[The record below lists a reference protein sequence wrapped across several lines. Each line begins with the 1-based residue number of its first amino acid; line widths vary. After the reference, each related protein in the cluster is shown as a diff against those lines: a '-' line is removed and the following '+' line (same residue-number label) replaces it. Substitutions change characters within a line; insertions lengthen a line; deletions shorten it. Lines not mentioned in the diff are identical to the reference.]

1 MTDLRISSDFT
12 LPAEAITE
20 TFAILAKRGVGK
32 TYTASVLVE
41 ELLKAGLRTVVVD
54 PIGVWWGLR
63 ASADSKRPGLPI
75 VILGGDHGDVPL
87 ELAAGQVIADLVV
100 DEGIS
105 AVLDLSHLRKGE
117 QTRFMTDF
125 AERLYHRNRA
135 PLQLVLDK
143 ADAFA
148 PQRPIKGQERMLG
161 AIDDLVR
168 RGRARGIGVTL
179 VTQRSAVLNKDVL
192 TQIEVLIALRT
203 IAPQDR
209 EAIDAW
215 IKVHGTAAQREEL
228 MSSLPSLPI
237 GTAWFWSPGWLDVFR
252 RVQVRQRETFDS
264 SATPKVG
271 AQLQPPRQLAPI
283 DIEKLRERIAA
294 TVEQAKADDPR
305 ELRRRIADLE
315 KQLAS
320 RATVSKVEK
329 VVKRVEVPAI
339 GDEQLRSL
347 EAAVATLAAVGGQLV
362 TIAQDLGAALAR
374 VAAPIVQGASVA
386 PPIAQVAPAR
396 TTTPA
401 RTTLPARPTP
411 VPRPVAPTNGEVSEG
426 EWSPRAGERKMLMV
440 LAQRYPM
447 KFTRTQLGTLSGYTA
462 SGGTFGAYYGALKRH
477 GLIQDAGG
485 EVQITQAGFDYLGTG
500 VPAQPQTSEELR
512 SMWQGVLRSGERK
525 MLDELIMVYPAV
537 LTREELGERAG
548 YTARGGTFGAYL
560 GTLRRNG
567 LVEVDG
573 GEVRASAGCLRATP
587 T

>member
-1 MTDLRISSDFT
+1 MADLRLSNDFT
-12 LPAEAITE
+12 LPVEAVTE

-32 TYTASVLVE
+32 TYTASVMVE

-63 ASADSKRPGLPI
+63 ASADGKHPGLPI

-105 AVLDLSHLRKGE
+105 AVLDLAHFRKGE

-135 PLQLVLDK
+135 PLQLVLDE

-148 PQRPIKGQERMLG
+148 PQRPQKGQERMLG
-161 AIDDLVR
+161 AVEDLVR

-192 TQIEVLIALRT
+192 TQIEVLVALRT

-215 IKVHGTAAQREEL
+215 IKVHGTPPQREEL

-271 AQLQPPRQLAPI
+271 AQIQPPRQLAPV
-283 DIEKLRERIAA
+283 DIEKLRERIAS
-294 TVEQAKADDPR
+294 TVEQARADDPR

-315 KQLAS
+315 KQMAS
-320 RATVSKVEK
+320 RVVAPKVEK
-329 VVKRVEVPAI
+329 VVERVEVPVI
-339 GDEQLRSL
+339 GDAQLRSL
-347 EAAVATLAAVGGQLV
+347 EETVTTLAKVGGQLV
-362 TIAQDLGAALAR
+362 TLAQDLGAALAR
-374 VAAPIVQGASVA
+374 VAAPIAQSA
-386 PPIAQVAPAR
+386 PMALPVEVAPAR

-401 RTTLPARPTP
+401 RSTP
-411 VPRPVAPTNGEVSEG
+411 VPQPTAPTNGAAPAGDLSL
-426 EWSPRAGERKMLMV
+426 RAGERKMLMV

-447 KFTRTQLGTLSGYTA
+447 KFTRTQLGTLAGYTA
-462 SGGTFGAYYGALKRH
+462 SGGTFGAYFGMVKLPERVAHQL
-477 GLIQDAGG
+477 
-485 EVQITQAGFDYLGTG
+485 QI
-500 VPAQPQTSEELR
+500 
-512 SMWQGVLRSGERK
+512 
-525 MLDELIMVYPAV
+525 
-537 LTREELGERAG
+537 
-548 YTARGGTFGAYL
+548 
-560 GTLRRNG
+560 
-567 LVEVDG
+567 
-573 GEVRASAGCLRATP
+573 
-587 T
+587 